1 VSSKPMADVRVLDA
15 EPCGTDTVKKLEEA
29 LEKAKAGQLSSVAI
43 AVVYRDGTCGRSWS
57 TAPNLSC
64 IIGSIARLQYAVME
78 FSEQ

>member
-15 EPCGTDTVKKLEEA
+15 EPCDTVKKLEEA